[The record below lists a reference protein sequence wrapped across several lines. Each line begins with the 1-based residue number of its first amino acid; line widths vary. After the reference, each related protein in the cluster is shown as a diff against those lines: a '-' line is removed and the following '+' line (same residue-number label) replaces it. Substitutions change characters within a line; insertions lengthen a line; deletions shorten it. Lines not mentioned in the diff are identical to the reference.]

1 MAALLADTAIPGLS
15 EIFWDLRTVAQKT
28 GLSRATIY
36 RYMARGVFPQRRKV
50 GPGRVAWLAS
60 EIIAWSFSRPIVRD
74 NSSKPV

>member
-1 MAALLADTAIPGLS
+1 MKETPMVPLTQHAASSPDFA

-36 RYMARGVFPQRRKV
+36 RYMARGEVPLRRKV

-60 EIIAWSFSRPIVRD
+60 EVMAWSLSRPIIAR
-74 NSSKPV
+74 

>member
-1 MAALLADTAIPGLS
+1 MKDKPLVPLTPDAASSPDLS

-36 RYMARGVFPQRRKV
+36 RYMARGEFPQRRKV

-60 EIIAWSFSRPIVRD
+60 EVMAWSLSRPVIAG
-74 NSSKPV
+74 

>member
-1 MAALLADTAIPGLS
+1 MVPRTPDAVSSPELS

-36 RYMARGVFPQRRKV
+36 RYVARGEFPQRRKV

-60 EIIAWSFSRPIVRD
+60 EVTAWSLSRPVVER
-74 NSSKPV
+74 

>member
-1 MAALLADTAIPGLS
+1 MTALYDDPADNPDLS

-36 RYMARGVFPQRRKV
+36 RYMACDAFPQRRKV

-60 EIIAWSFSRPIVRD
+60 EVIAWSLSRPTIAR
-74 NSSKPV
+74 

>member
-1 MAALLADTAIPGLS
+1 MAPRTPTAAGSPDFS

-36 RYMARGVFPQRRKV
+36 RYMARGEFPHRRKV

-60 EIIAWSFSRPIVRD
+60 EVMAWSLSRPIIVR
-74 NSSKPV
+74 